1 MRKETS
7 SDEPEGL
14 RAALENSPDKD
25 LAELL
30 HAGHLELLESQDIRQ
45 QAQRAAPNEHDTH
58 GGMDG
63 AQANAQEVVEYG
75 GTPWTKVKDV
85 ITSHAE
91 VKSERKG
98 PNKLNKAVE
107 SLQESVKWGSEGGM
121 SSIPVRRVCLPFLR
135 AMSGRP
141 EPHDNGA
148 RSQAVK
154 ACMKES
160 LKDSKPG
167 RLAGF
172 YFVWNV
178 KQAVDEREVS
188 AVHGATNNR
197 AKMVKFIERYFPEV
211 AKPDKLIMHS
221 SPLSVLTFEKDEKG
235 DANIISIEPDARFF
249 CYIYH
254 KSSLDIRHQE
264 IVLQELKKV
273 HHVDLDD
280 PLLRC
285 LIMGGFVYLNE
296 RFDVVAVHALYVKKR
311 RSSNNIFRFG
321 KDVDLNHVFPPNK
334 KMVQTL
340 IENDRWWP
348 VSDKMI
354 ANAGFT
360 HFAWIGPEEKFE
372 DAQGNTKLN
381 EFLQFGGFGYAK
393 QTEKS
398 RKNNLELESGKKNL
412 ELEEKGMIFLPIVG
426 AKMYVADTI
435 LFQVTA
441 KV

>member
-7 SDEPEGL
+7 SDEN
-14 RAALENSPDKD
+14 ENSTDKD
-25 LAELL
+25 LEELTN
-30 HAGHLELLESQDIRQ
+30 EVLESPDVMQ
-45 QAQRAAPNEHDTH
+45 QAKGAGPNGQNTRQPQTDTTHDS
-58 GGMDG
+58 GMDS
-63 AQANAQEVVEYG
+63 AKANEQEMVEYG
-75 GTPWTKVKDV
+75 GTPRTKENDI
-85 ITSHAE
+85 ITTQAQ
-91 VKSERKG
+91 VKSEKKG
-98 PNKLNKAVE
+98 PNKFKKAVE
-107 SLQESVKWGSEGGM
+107 SLQESVKWGPFGGM

-135 AMSGRP
+135 PMSGRP
-141 EPHDNGA
+141 EPPDNGA
-148 RSQAVK
+148 QSQAVK

-160 LKDSKPG
+160 LKDSTPG
-167 RLAGF
+167 RRAGF

-178 KQAVDEREVS
+178 KEAVDEREVS
-188 AVHGATNNR
+188 SAHGATNNR

-254 KSSLDIRHQE
+254 KSSLDIKKQE

-334 KMVQTL
+334 EMVKTL

-354 ANAGFT
+354 ANKGFT
-360 HFAWIGPEEKFE
+360 HFAWIGPEEKFG
-372 DAQGNTKLN
+372 DAKFN
-381 EFLQFGGFGYAK
+381 EFLHFGGFGYAK
-393 QTEKS
+393 QTEES
-398 RKNNLELESGKKNL
+398 RKNNLK
-412 ELEEKGMIFLPIVG
+412 LEEKEMIFLPIVG